1 MSLSICSALATGGM
15 CALQRMGAIEALEAA
30 VAMLNIQTVQCI
42 FITNQFC
49 WTFSTHTLTRA
60 YSLIPWNPGHHRNG
74 VVNALPSCNTIV
86 ELTSMLFVI
95 QAHTE
100 SAKVSGCFCSAKR
113 MESIKFRW
121 RRTWLPVIQSAAQWC
136 VVPTIDELETKG
148 CPSVFSVCVFVD
160 GAQLSVRCRW
170 HWMPLHYSHWLVAPE
185 ARQLLKSCCQVTHI
199 VWLPNAWSH

>member
-42 FITNQFC
+42 FITSQFC

-136 VVPTIDELETKG
+136 VVPTIDELESNAAHRY
-148 CPSVFSVCVFVD
+148 SVYAWLWMVPNFQCVVVGTECHCITVTD
-160 GAQLSVRCRW
+160 W
-170 HWMPLHYSHWLVAPE
+170 WLQ
-185 ARQLLKSCCQVTHI
+185 RRDSY
-199 VWLPNAWSH
+199 